1 MPDVSSGRMLS
12 PRPAGAGWLQTELAS
27 VRSQRI
33 TRQDGTSQDVR
44 ETVMRVGVG
53 RVDARIK
60 VRVPIEAASP
70 GVDDGPMANLE
81 GRRAHVRPEVRVSN
95 LRIDGDSAGAWLL
108 RESKA
113 WAEENPA
120 VALPVLAVSGAAA
133 IAGAIAYGK
142 GHGGIR
148 LSTGSAEIVSFDD
161 VTLHASAGIRV
172 AGARALDWDH
182 AAVRAHARPFG
193 AGSHASLGAVLP
205 REGRPRLEASWD
217 KVLGRDGVVGMFG
230 SVDTRGDLA
239 VGVQLNVTF

>member
-1 MPDVSSGRMLS
+1 MPDVSSGRMLP
-12 PRPAGAGWLQTELAS
+12 PRPAGPDWLQTRLAS

-70 GVDDGPMANLE
+70 NVDDGPMAHLE

-172 AGARALDWDH
+172 AGARAVDWDH
-182 AAVRAHARPFG
+182 AAVRAHARLFG
-193 AGSHASLGAVLP
+193 GGSHASLGALLP

-217 KVLGRDGVVGMFG
+217 KALGRDGVMGMFG